1 MWSIGCQLSCVGN
14 SIEKEK
20 SSLQMAL
27 VNWIFMREKNLPHN
41 IYEKLIIDLN
51 IKLKTIKSSRRI
63 YKKSTLQPWI
73 KQEFLV

>member
-41 IYEKLIIDLN
+41 IYEKLIIDLK